1 MPVPTF
7 KVEIGWSAQVAGVI
21 TFGFTDFQTPVKF
34 AVTNKA
40 LTSNV
45 ATLTAPGHN
54 IVAGDTISVAGVDAT
69 FNTTGVKVTTVTS
82 TTVSYAKTAANVAS
96 TPVTGGTVGVV
107 RTADVFSNAFTNFFT
122 GAYDD
127 VTSDVESI
135 RIRRG
140 RDDILSQINA
150 GTAELEM
157 RRPSDR
163 AYWNPANKSSALNAS
178 NTPGFVPMRPIRIT
192 ATDPVTG
199 TSYGLFWGFIRSARF
214 SYDTGICR
222 LSCVDLFL
230 PLQRLAPLD
239 PAFSTTQGGTG
250 ADSYAPDD
258 GTAQDV
264 TSSVTTSRSRTGFVR
279 TATL

>member
-1 MPVPTF
+1 
-7 KVEIGWSAQVAGVI
+7 
-21 TFGFTDFQTPVKF
+21 
-34 AVTNKA
+34 
-40 LTSNV
+40 
-45 ATLTAPGHN
+45 
-54 IVAGDTISVAGVDAT
+54 
-69 FNTTGVKVTTVTS
+69 
-82 TTVSYAKTAANVAS
+82 
-96 TPVTGGTVGVV
+96 
-107 RTADVFSNAFTNFFT
+107 
-122 GAYDD
+122 

-178 NTPGFVPMRPIRIT
+178 NTPGFVPMRPIRIS

-239 PAFSTTQGGTG
+239 PAFSTTQGSSTG
-250 ADSYAPDD
+250 LDDTFNPDA
-258 GTAQDV
+258 GTAADV
-264 TSSVTTSRSRTGFVR
+264 TSSVTTTRSRTGFVR
-279 TATL
+279 TAT